1 MHALIFQPKQIVQDK
16 ENIEGHGRE
25 ETNGTGKSMPTT
37 ETTMPKRNER
47 CDVTVGSPDPQQ
59 RRLHKEW

>member
-1 MHALIFQPKQIVQDK
+1 MHALIFQPKQIVQEK

-25 ETNGTGKSMPTT
+25 ETNATGKFTPTT
-37 ETTMPKRNER
+37 ETSMPKHNER
-47 CDVTVGSPDPQQ
+47 YDVTVGSPDPQQ